1 MMVHFCRNLHFI
13 KMAMQSFLS
22 QPYTQYELNVCHQ
35 NIAQMKVLLL
45 SWCERSIFRGFQE
58 TTLKKEITHW
68 HRCNQPLSALYTF
81 QQSDMVPSGT
91 VNIVHVVHI
100 GGKVVFRR
108 FLWSDQ
114 SGCLPTQSPCVSLI
128 YTLAYRYF
136 TLAMRKQGLYD
147 HYCVKIGISDDMI
160 CPKPNIKYNPQN
172 SFCSV

>member
-1 MMVHFCRNLHFI
+1 MMVHFCRKLHFI

-22 QPYTQYELNVCHQ
+22 QPYTQYELNVCHP

-45 SWCERSIFRGFQE
+45 SWCEKSIFRGFQE
-58 TTLKKEITHW
+58 TTLIKEITNW

-81 QQSDMVPSGT
+81 QQRDMVPSGT

-114 SGCLPTQSPCVSLI
+114 SGRLPTQSLCVSLI
-128 YTLAYRYF
+128 YTVAYTYY
-136 TLAMRKQGLYD
+136 TLSMPKFGLYE
-147 HYCVKIGISDDMI
+147 HPGVERGFL
-160 CPKPNIKYNPQN
+160 IKYRVIHKRQHY
-172 SFCSV
+172 